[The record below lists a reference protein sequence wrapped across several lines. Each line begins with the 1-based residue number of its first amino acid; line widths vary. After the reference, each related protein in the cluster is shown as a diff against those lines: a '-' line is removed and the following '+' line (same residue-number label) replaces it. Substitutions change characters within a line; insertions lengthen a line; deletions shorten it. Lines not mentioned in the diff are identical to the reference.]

1 MRIKTL
7 SLKGIIFSLLICTSL
22 LTQAQ
27 GLPDFTQL
35 VKDSA
40 PAVVNISTTQKIDT
54 SNRNFPSEMPDF
66 FRDFFG
72 EIPEFHRR
80 QPQKERQSLGSG
92 FIISS
97 DGYLLTNNHVVE
109 NASEVL
115 VRLSDR
121 RELIAEIIGTD
132 PSSDLALLKVEA
144 KNLPVVKIGNSDDL
158 EVGEWVLAIG
168 SPFGFDHSV
177 TAGIVSAIGRAL
189 PRETYVPFIQTDVA
203 INPGNS
209 GGPLFNLKGEVVGIN
224 SQIYTRSGGFMG
236 LSFAIPMQMAL
247 EVSEQLKQQGRVSR
261 GWLGV
266 AIQDVNLDLAISLG
280 LDKPQGALIASI
292 DAKGPGAKG
301 GLKVGDLILSV
312 NKQAIIKSSDL
323 PPAIGRV
330 RPGDTANLTILRNG
344 KQTHLKVKIGERE
357 DQQQI
362 THTKTKQ
369 EPVESNR
376 LGLTLEDL
384 SANLKQRF
392 KLEQGVVVAQVTP
405 NSPAAAAGIRRGDV
419 LVNLD
424 GQEITNLTNL
434 TKQIK
439 NLSAKKPVALRLIRE
454 GNPIFVA
461 IKPE

>member
-1 MRIKTL
+1 
-7 SLKGIIFSLLICTSL
+7 
-22 LTQAQ
+22 
-27 GLPDFTQL
+27 
-35 VKDSA
+35 
-40 PAVVNISTTQKIDT
+40 
-54 SNRNFPSEMPDF
+54 
-66 FRDFFG
+66 
-72 EIPEFHRR
+72 
-80 QPQKERQSLGSG
+80 
-92 FIISS
+92 
-97 DGYLLTNNHVVE
+97 
-109 NASEVL
+109 
-115 VRLSDR
+115 
-121 RELIAEIIGTD
+121 
-132 PSSDLALLKVEA
+132 
-144 KNLPVVKIGNSDDL
+144 
-158 EVGEWVLAIG
+158 
-168 SPFGFDHSV
+168 
-177 TAGIVSAIGRAL
+177 
-189 PRETYVPFIQTDVA
+189 
-203 INPGNS
+203 
-209 GGPLFNLKGEVVGIN
+209 
-224 SQIYTRSGGFMG
+224 MG